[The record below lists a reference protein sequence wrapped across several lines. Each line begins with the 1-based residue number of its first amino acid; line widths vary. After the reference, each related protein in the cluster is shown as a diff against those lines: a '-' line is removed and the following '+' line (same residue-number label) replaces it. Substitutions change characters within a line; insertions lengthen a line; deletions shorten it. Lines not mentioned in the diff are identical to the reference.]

1 MGDPQLPCQ
10 LLRGA
15 STRSVT
21 ELLALRKDA
30 LARSEMSSSI
40 PPRHP
45 DFPWR
50 NEEALTFELIYN

>member
-21 ELLALRKDA
+21 ELLALRTNV
-30 LARSEMSSSI
+30 LAGSEMSSSI
-40 PPRHP
+40 PPRLP

-50 NEEALTFELIYN
+50 NEEALTFEVMDN